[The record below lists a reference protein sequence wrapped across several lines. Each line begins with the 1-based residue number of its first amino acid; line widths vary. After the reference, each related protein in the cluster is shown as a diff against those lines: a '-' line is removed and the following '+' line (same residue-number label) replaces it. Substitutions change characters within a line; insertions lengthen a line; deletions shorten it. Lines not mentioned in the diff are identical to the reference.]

1 MGTLTP
7 HPPRL
12 SSHLWRAGAPG
23 YNPPDAFKV
32 TIPVQNN
39 YMYARMK
46 KSLPELYAFTICLWL
61 KSKAL
66 SGLGTPFSYSVP
78 TQANEIVLLE
88 WGSNPLEVLK
98 ARLDGALGG
107 LTWWLAAL
115 PEAGVGNEW
124 SSMAIPTQSPS
135 VIL

>member
-1 MGTLTP
+1 MGTLSP

-88 WGSNPLEVLK
+88 WGSNPLELLINDKVSPAFPRSLHPHPW
-98 ARLDGALGG
+98 RLIPHLWRCSRPGWTGP
-107 LTWWLAAL
+107 WAA
-115 PEAGVGNEW
+115 
-124 SSMAIPTQSPS
+124 
-135 VIL
+135 